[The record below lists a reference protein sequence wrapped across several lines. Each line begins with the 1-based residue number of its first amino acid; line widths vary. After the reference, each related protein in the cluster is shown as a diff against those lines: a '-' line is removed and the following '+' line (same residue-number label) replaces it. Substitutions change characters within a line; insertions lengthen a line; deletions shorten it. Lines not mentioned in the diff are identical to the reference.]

1 VNIICI
7 IIIVSIYAYSI
18 NKSTKTDDALHEIKE
33 IIENSVLR
41 YIQLLTST
49 IWYILG
55 LLYAYYM
62 YHEFS
67 TVKYIQSITILYLII
82 YTIAFIGTILNTTS
96 AKNVNHTNYL
106 IFVICSFLAMLI
118 PYVIDLLANKCV
130 LYERN
135 INIEMQ
141 PITTKIQQKK
151 TKMRT
156 RKTNLSSFN
165 PRLNKNTPF
174 LSVRNVI
181 RQSTKKPIPST
192 RKSPR
197 IAQINPMYKM

>member
-1 VNIICI
+1 MINPNTNNVLKYINIICVIVI
-7 IIIVSIYAYSI
+7 ILIYAYII

-33 IIENSVLR
+33 ILENSVLR
-41 YIQLLTST
+41 YIQLSTST

-67 TVKYIQSITILYLII
+67 TVKYIQFITILYLII

-106 IFVICSFLAMLI
+106 IFVICSFTAMIL
-118 PYVIDLLANKCV
+118 PYIIDLLAYKCIV
-130 LYERN
+130 DERST
-135 INIEMQ
+135 EMQ
-141 PITTKIQQKK
+141 PITTKIQPKTTKILPKTTKIQPKT

-156 RKTNLSSFN
+156 RKT
-165 PRLNKNTPF
+165 
-174 LSVRNVI
+174 
-181 RQSTKKPIPST
+181 KPT

-197 IAQINPMYKM
+197 IAQINPMYKT